1 MWVDVGVVDVA
12 ITTIALKRCCSLMQM
27 LLSPNINDFTLPA
40 PTLRLL
46 KFNFKRETQKWMSI
60 FFISSLYVH
69 QLMV

>member
-46 KFNFKRETQKWMSI
+46 KFNFKRETQK
-60 FFISSLYVH
+60 
-69 QLMV
+69 